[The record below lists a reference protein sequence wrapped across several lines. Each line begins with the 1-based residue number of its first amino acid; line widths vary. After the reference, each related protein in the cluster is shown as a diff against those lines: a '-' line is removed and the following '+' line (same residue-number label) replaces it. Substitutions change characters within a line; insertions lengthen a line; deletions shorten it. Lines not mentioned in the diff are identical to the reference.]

1 MNYRIANPSYYKTAT
16 NMTEI
21 QIICDSPYTVVTRD
35 VVGDLTGQSKE
46 KQIQAVL
53 EQLAMEFDPTDK
65 IKKLDATFSQKIS
78 EMDAFIEKSKEE
90 FGSIKTQYELM
101 NDTMLDAVETLGSLV
116 ETKE

>member
-1 MNYRIANPSYYKTAT
+1 MNYRIANPPYYKTAT

-35 VVGDLTGQSKE
+35 VVGDMTGQSKE

-53 EQLAMEFDPTDK
+53 NQLAMEFDPTDK
-65 IKKLDATFSQKIS
+65 IKELDATFSQKIS

-101 NDTMLDAVETLGSLV
+101 DDTMLDAVEMLGSLV